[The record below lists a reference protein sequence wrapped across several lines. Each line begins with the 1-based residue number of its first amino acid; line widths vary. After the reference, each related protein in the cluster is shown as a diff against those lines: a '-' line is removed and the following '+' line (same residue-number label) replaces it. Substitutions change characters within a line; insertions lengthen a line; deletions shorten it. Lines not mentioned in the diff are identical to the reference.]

1 MTRPPATD
9 PQAPTQAG
17 DRYAAVIFDFGGV
30 LTKPMDDTARC
41 FAREVGLP
49 DDAYRQAVAVH
60 PTGRQLYAQ
69 LERGQISQEEW
80 NTGIAAL
87 LGIDGTNL
95 MGRALATLRP
105 EESVV
110 AAAAAI
116 RATGLRTA
124 ILSNSM
130 GLAPHNPYT
139 PWALETCHD
148 VVVLS
153 EQHRLRK
160 PEREIYELTLDL
172 LGLPGSACIFVDDN
186 SVNLVPARELGM
198 TTIHAIDPASTVS
211 QLRELIPCQR
221 VSGP

>member
-1 MTRPPATD
+1 MTPSSTHRPRKADHPAD
-9 PQAPTQAG
+9 
-17 DRYAAVIFDFGGV
+17 YAAVIFDFGGV
-30 LTKPMDDTARC
+30 LTTPMDDTARH

-49 DDAYRQAVAVH
+49 DDAYLHAVAVH
-60 PTGRQLYAQ
+60 PSGRRLYAQ
-69 LERGQISQEEW
+69 LERGEISQEEW

-116 RATGLRTA
+116 RAAGLRTA

-130 GLAPHNPYT
+130 GLSPHNPYQ
-139 PWALETCHD
+139 PWALESAHD
-148 VVVLS
+148 VLVFS

-160 PEREIYELTLDL
+160 PEPPIYELTLEL
-172 LGLPGSACIFVDDN
+172 LGLQGPQCVFVDDN
-186 SVNLVPARELGM
+186 PANLLPAQQLGM
-198 TTIHAIDPASTVS
+198 TTIHATDPALTVARL
-211 QLRELIPCQR
+211 QQLIPHQQ
-221 VSGP
+221 

>member
-1 MTRPPATD
+1 MNLSSIHRPGKADHPAD
-9 PQAPTQAG
+9 
-17 DRYAAVIFDFGGV
+17 YAAVIFDFGGV
-30 LTKPMDDTARC
+30 LTTPMDDTARH

-49 DDAYRQAVAVH
+49 DDAYRHAVAVH
-60 PTGRQLYAQ
+60 PDGRRLYAQ
-69 LERGQISQEEW
+69 LERGEISQEEW

-116 RATGLRTA
+116 RASGLRTA

-130 GLAPHNPYT
+130 GLSPHNPYE
-139 PWALETCHD
+139 PWALESAHD
-148 VVVLS
+148 VLVFS

-160 PEREIYELTLDL
+160 PEPEIYELTLDL
-172 LGLPGSACIFVDDN
+172 LGLQGPQCVFVDDN
-186 SVNLVPARELGM
+186 LANLIPAQQLGM
-198 TTIHAIDPASTVS
+198 TTIHATDPALTVAR
-211 QLRELIPCQR
+211 LRQLIPHQQ
-221 VSGP
+221 

>member
-1 MTRPPATD
+1 MTPSIPRPGTTG
-9 PQAPTQAG
+9 QPTG
-17 DRYAAVIFDFGGV
+17 YEAVIFDFGGV
-30 LTKPMDDTARC
+30 LTTPMDDTAYH

-49 DDAYRQAVAVH
+49 DDTYRHAVAVH
-60 PTGRQLYAQ
+60 PEGRRLYAQ
-69 LERGQISQEEW
+69 LERGEISQEEW

-87 LGIDGTNL
+87 LGIDGRNL

-116 RATGLRTA
+116 RAAGLRTA

-130 GLAPHNPYT
+130 GLSPHNPYE
-139 PWALETCHD
+139 PWTLESAHD

-160 PEREIYELTLDL
+160 PEPEIYALTLEL
-172 LGLPGSACIFVDDN
+172 LGLRGPQCVFVDDN
-186 SVNLVPARELGM
+186 PANLVPAQQLGM
-198 TTIHAIDPASTVS
+198 TTIHATDPALTVAR
-211 QLRELIPCQR
+211 LRHLIPHQQ
-221 VSGP
+221 